1 MAADRHTF
9 FVTCAPGVEPVLH
22 AEVRALR
29 LGKVERQVGGVR
41 FEGPLEDAWR
51 ANLELATAVRVLL
64 RLARFPAADGDALY
78 AGAVEIPWERYLAP
92 EGTLAVQAQ
101 SSASA
106 LDHTLFLEQRVKDA
120 IVDRLRARR
129 GTRPSVDRDDPDL
142 AVHVHVFSDRVTL
155 SLDSSGAPLH
165 RRGWRV
171 HQGRAPLAETLAAA
185 VLRHSGW
192 DGNAPLLDP
201 FAGSGTILVE
211 AAWQALGLAPGH
223 RRTFGFERWPGHDAR
238 RFAALRAERSRP
250 TRTRRRPVLR
260 GLDLDPERVE
270 EARANC
276 VAAGVGDWVEVAV
289 GDARELEL
297 TPGWN
302 AWIVTNAPY
311 GQRVGDEAELVETF
325 RALGARLREHGQG
338 CQLALLAGRG
348 EHVRALALRG
358 LERIALVNG
367 GLECVLAV
375 GTV

>member
-1 MAADRHTF
+1 MSAERHTF
-9 FVTCAPGVEPVLH
+9 FATCAPGVEAALH

-41 FEGPLEDAWR
+41 FEGRLEDAWR

-64 RLARFPAADGDALY
+64 RLARFPAADGDALH
-78 AGAVEIPWERYLAP
+78 AQASEVPWERFLAP

-101 SSASA
+101 STESA

-120 IVDRLRARR
+120 IVDRLRRLS

-142 AVHVHVFSDRVTL
+142 AVHVHVFRDRVTL
-155 SLDSSGAPLH
+155 SLDSSGAALH

-171 HQGRAPLAETLAAA
+171 RQGRAPLAETLAAA
-185 VLRHSGW
+185 VLAYSDW
-192 DGNAPLLDP
+192 DGDAPLVDP
-201 FAGSGTILVE
+201 FVGSGTILVE
-211 AAWQALGLAPGH
+211 AAWRALGLAPGH
-223 RRTFGFERWPGHDAR
+223 RRAFGFERWLGHDAR

-270 EARANC
+270 ETRANLE
-276 VAAGVGDWVEVAV
+276 AAGVGDWAEVEV
-289 GDARELEL
+289 GDARALDL
-297 TPGWN
+297 VPGWN
-302 AWIVTNAPY
+302 AWVVTNAPY
-311 GQRVGDEAELVETF
+311 GQRVGDEGDLVETF
-325 RALGARLREHGQG
+325 RALGARLREQGQG
-338 CQLALLAGRG
+338 CRLAFLAGRA

-358 LERIALVNG
+358 LERRPIVNG

-375 GTV
+375 GRV